1 MPWTLVCRRQGTD
14 SALISVTFGI
24 IRLKTTNASCGSLLE
39 EAARP
44 AGIHSAQ
51 RRHVSSSAAPRDVAI
66 LELCKT
72 AVMGFHRSAKV
83 RILGDI

>member
-1 MPWTLVCRRQGTD
+1 MPRTLVWWQRGED
-14 SALISVTFGI
+14 PAPLSMTFTT
-24 IRLKTTNASCGSLLE
+24 IRLKTKNASFGSVL

-66 LELCKT
+66 LKLFKP
-72 AVMGFHRSAKV
+72 AVMGFRRSAEV
-83 RILGDI
+83 RIWDI